1 MADFE
6 YVSINT
12 TAEKIERI
20 ANMDIDD
27 VTLDEN
33 STDNSLPTSKLVFD
47 TIKNEVEN
55 KIDQTY
61 NPESENAQSG
71 KAVAAAA
78 NGRVP
83 KIADNT
89 SGAPFDNVLMQ
100 RNRPAL
106 GQDLSDDL
114 YFITGSDVESIDPQP
129 YFIARRDSNGNIKSN
144 TPIKNLD
151 CANKKYVDDA
161 VANAGGG
168 GSVDLS
174 NYYTKAEIDKIVGD
188 IETLLGGI

>member
-71 KAVAAAA
+71 KAVAEAV
-78 NGRVP
+78 GDCVKKVTSEGQTQRVYTV
-83 KIADNT
+83 T
-89 SGAPFDNVLMQ
+89 SVF
-100 RNRPAL
+100 
-106 GQDLSDDL
+106 
-114 YFITGSDVESIDPQP
+114 GSDAVETLEVEEHALFENETHYGVIP
-129 YFIARRDSNGNIKSN
+129 RRQSNGNLMTN
-144 TPIKNLD
+144 TPTKDLD
-151 CANKKYVDDA
+151 CANKKYVDD
-161 VANAGGG
+161 
-168 GSVDLS
+168 L
-174 NYYTKAEIDKIVGD
+174 VGD

>member
-61 NPESENAQSG
+61 NPESEDAASG

-83 KIADNT
+83 KIAEST

-114 YFITGSDVESIDPQP
+114 YFITGSDDENIDPQP
-129 YFIARRDSNGNIKSN
+129 YFIARRDGNGNIKSN
-144 TPIKNLD
+144 TPIKDLD
-151 CANKKYVDDA
+151 CANKKYVDD
-161 VANAGGG
+161 
-168 GSVDLS
+168 L
-174 NYYTKAEIDKIVGD
+174 VGD